1 MNLSKNK
8 SYKQTINRK
17 PNSTK
22 PKKGSNIHEHIPYE
36 HINRTNLSQ
45 HYYTE
50 QCYLNFQ
57 NHQTTSTKYS
67 TLWNPY
73 PRKAVHFLIPWW
85 QSNQWVIFHNVIL
98 LPKTL
103 DLYTKKNLHL
113 WLSRTH
119 VISWRKVHKR
129 LGW

>member
-36 HINRTNLSQ
+36 HINRKNLSQ

-57 NHQTTSTKYS
+57 NHQTQLQLNILHYEIPIPGKLFTS
-67 TLWNPY
+67 
-73 PRKAVHFLIPWW
+73 
-85 QSNQWVIFHNVIL
+85 
-98 LPKTL
+98 
-103 DLYTKKNLHL
+103 
-113 WLSRTH
+113 
-119 VISWRKVHKR
+119 
-129 LGW
+129 